1 MADNHEAEM
10 RMKLDKAL
18 ADAETARRR
27 ATLALRIAKDALR
40 YSLCTPRTAAVIR
53 EAEEELRRD

>member
-1 MADNHEAEM
+1 MADNQETDT
-10 RMKLDKAL
+10 RMKLDKAV
-18 ADAETARRR
+18 ADAASAKRR

-53 EAEEELRRD
+53 EAEEELKRD